1 MSGDA
6 RTLAV
11 RATARTTTRVSVD
24 SQTILAASGF
34 VMLAYVVAH
43 MGGNLLAFAGSAAFD
58 GYARSLRELGSPL
71 FGAGVV
77 LWLARVVLAAALV
90 AHLAAHV
97 RTLIRPAA
105 RIEPTYRPVPPAYVV
120 YSFPIPHATGAMIL
134 LFVMFHIAPLTLGA
148 TIAAL
153 DAASPYRNLT
163 TALRSWPVALAYI
176 AAALAVGG
184 HLVSGVWCGMNT
196 LGLIRPRIEGLAR
209 VLAPAL
215 AVITALGMASVPVAV
230 LLGII

>member
-6 RTLAV
+6 GALAV
-11 RATARTTTRVSVD
+11 RATTRTTTRVSVD
-24 SQTILAASGF
+24 SRVILATSGF
-34 VMLAYVVAH
+34 VMLAFVVVH
-43 MGGNLLAFAGSAAFD
+43 MGGNLLAFAGSATFD

-77 LWLARVVLAAALV
+77 LTLARVVLAAALI

-105 RIEPTYRPVPPAYVV
+105 RIEPTYRPVAPAYVV
-120 YSFPIPHATGAMIL
+120 YSFPIPHATGAIIL
-134 LFVMFHIAPLTLGA
+134 LFVMFHLAHLTLGA
-148 TIAAL
+148 TIPAF
-153 DAASPYRNLT
+153 DSASPYRNLI
-163 TALRSWPVALAYI
+163 TALRSWPVALAYM

-184 HLVSGVWCGMNT
+184 HLVPGVWCGMNS

-209 VLAPAL
+209 VFAPAL
-215 AVITALGMASVPVAV
+215 AVITALGMASVPAAV